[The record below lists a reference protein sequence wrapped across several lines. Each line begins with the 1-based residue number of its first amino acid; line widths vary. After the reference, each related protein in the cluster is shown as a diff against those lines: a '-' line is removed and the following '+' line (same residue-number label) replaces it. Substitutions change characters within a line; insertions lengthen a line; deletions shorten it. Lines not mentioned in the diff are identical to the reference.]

1 METDPKTDPK
11 TEAETP
17 ALLPTEQPKVPDP
30 AAVPPKVTTAAA
42 FGGKPPITKDAQEN
56 TANRRQEG

>member
-1 METDPKTDPK
+1 ME

-30 AAVPPKVTTAAA
+30 AAVPETVTTASAY
-42 FGGKPPITKDAQEN
+42 GGKTPLTKDQQDN
-56 TANRRQEG
+56 TANRRQES

>member
-1 METDPKTDPK
+1 MESE

-30 AAVPPKVTTAAA
+30 AAVPKKVTTAAA
-42 FGGKPPITKDAQEN
+42 FSGKPPITKDAQDN
-56 TANRRQEG
+56 TANRRQES